1 MFTIPGRFE
10 YFDCMWA
17 SHTTRPAVSARY
29 LHVYIWTPLQHRHM
43 ADEDSS
49 RTARPKGGPN
59 ATQLSRAQKRYKV
72 FDKEANTEYK
82 RLLAINAGKQLN
94 PNANPAE
101 HAVFYHLC
109 KLREGWLHLFCEFMR
124 VYRIIGISADINF
137 GNIMLTVAPPFHRAD
152 HLLAQAKAEAAEK
165 EKRKSTDH
173 NLTLHSIFWF
183 ENELCHCCA
192 HFVSDSCDLTKT
204 SF

>member
-1 MFTIPGRFE
+1 M
-10 YFDCMWA
+10 
-17 SHTTRPAVSARY
+17 
-29 LHVYIWTPLQHRHM
+29 
-43 ADEDSS
+43 
-49 RTARPKGGPN
+49 
-59 ATQLSRAQKRYKV
+59 

-94 PNANPAE
+94 PNVNPAE

-152 HLLAQAKAEAAEK
+152 HLLAQAKADAAEK
-165 EKRKSTDH
+165 EKRKS
-173 NLTLHSIFWF
+173 LHSIFWF